1 MLWLAWQGS
10 LNHKILALSCP
21 LAVSPFRL
29 CLAFGYLCTESYMIP
44 FSWTLWAYDPICI
57 VLEPLQ

>member
-21 LAVSPFRL
+21 LAVSL
-29 CLAFGYLCTESYMIP
+29 LGS
-44 FSWTLWAYDPICI
+44 TLLLDIYVQRVI
-57 VLEPLQ
+57 